1 MSILLKSWD
10 EIETP
15 KTPQE
20 VLDHIEKY
28 DELFSKIEASEKG
41 SPEHLKLLRKEKV
54 LQRKGVKLRKALGF
68 LASDPCSVIRTSCFR
83 RCAGTIKKKQ
93 CSLC

>member
-1 MSILLKSWD
+1 MSILLKNWD

-15 KTPQE
+15 KE

-28 DELFSKIEASEKG
+28 DELFSKIVASEKG
-41 SPEHLKLLRKEKV
+41 SPEHLRLLKKEKA
-54 LQRKGVKLRKALGF
+54 LYKKGIKIRKALGF

-83 RCAGTIKKKQ
+83 RCAETIKKKQ